1 MAQDSIILPEISADN
16 FEHAWKRF
24 RLAAVAK
31 QWQAEKQLLILP
43 TLLRGNLVDYY
54 MDLGEDEK
62 RSLEDVKQALERQL
76 RHMLERMSKKFES
89 FEQQLKELDAGRATD
104 NNSVERERRSSE
116 KRVSFKLQ
124 CGSSQEDGGGR
135 RRNTCFLCGKEGHW
149 KRECTLN
156 FNGSAPTV
164 DGGWRERK

>member
-1 MAQDSIILPEISADN
+1 MEVPV
-16 FEHAWKRF
+16 HAVHPKETTTE
-24 RLAAVAK
+24 V
-31 QWQAEKQLLILP
+31 E
-43 TLLRGNLVDYY
+43 
-54 MDLGEDEK
+54 
-62 RSLEDVKQALERQL
+62 QL

-124 CGSSQEDGGGR
+124 RGSSQEDGGGR